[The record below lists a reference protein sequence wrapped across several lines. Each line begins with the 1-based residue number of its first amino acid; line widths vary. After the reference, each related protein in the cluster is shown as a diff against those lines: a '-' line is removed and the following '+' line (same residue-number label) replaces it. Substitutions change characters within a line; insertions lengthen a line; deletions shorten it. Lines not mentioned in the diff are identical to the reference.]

1 LINEVVAGQLFP
13 DRDPIGAP
21 VRLAGRPYEVVGVV
35 SSSARDPLG
44 TVGPDVYIAHDQ
56 YADDRN
62 WAMKQTVRVAG
73 DPLAVVGQIRAA
85 LSELDPGLVL
95 HRVRTMDSVLDAGV
109 SPQRFAMALMTAFA
123 GVAMLLAAVGIY
135 GVLAYAVARR
145 TREIGIRMAL
155 GADGSRLQAM
165 VLRQALALAAIG
177 VVIGIAGS
185 LALSGWLSSLLF
197 EVQPNDP
204 WMLAAVA
211 AGVVALASVAG
222 YLPARRATKV
232 DPVLALRNE

>member
-1 LINEVVAGQLFP
+1 
-13 DRDPIGAP
+13 
-21 VRLAGRPYEVVGVV
+21 
-35 SSSARDPLG
+35 
-44 TVGPDVYIAHDQ
+44 
-56 YADDRN
+56 
-62 WAMKQTVRVAG
+62 
-73 DPLAVVGQIRAA
+73 
-85 LSELDPGLVL
+85 
-95 HRVRTMDSVLDAGV
+95 
-109 SPQRFAMALMTAFA
+109 
-123 GVAMLLAAVGIY
+123 
-135 GVLAYAVARR
+135 
-145 TREIGIRMAL
+145 
-155 GADGSRLQAM
+155 M